1 MKKLLVGLA
10 VAVAVVALLVFIYVQ
25 MRDVT
30 RRASAISGGLITR
43 YVGLLVAGAYEEAYD
58 TCLAERY
65 QSVTSRSA
73 FVAAHRAHVEEY
85 GPLRGWEETTYE
97 HEADLFKSEESVIG
111 IRGILHFAGRDV
123 FVSYKVDSLATPHRI
138 RGIFGSPG
146 TSTSLSAGI
155 W

>member
-1 MKKLLVGLA
+1 MRKVLIGIA
-10 VAVAVVALLVFIYVQ
+10 VAAAVVALLVFIYIQ

-43 YVGLLVAGAYEEAYD
+43 YVGLLVDGAYEEAYD

-65 QSVTSRSA
+65 QGATSRSA
-73 FVAAHRAHVEEY
+73 FVAAHKAHFQEY
-85 GPLRGWEETTYE
+85 GPLAGWEETIYE
-97 HEADLFKSEESVIG
+97 PEYDLFSGESVIG
-111 IRGILHFAGRDV
+111 IRGILHYANRDV
-123 FVSYKVDSLATPHRI
+123 FVSYKVDSLAKPYRI
-138 RGIFGSPG
+138 REIFGSPG

>member
-1 MKKLLVGLA
+1 MRKVLIGIA
-10 VAVAVVALLVFIYVQ
+10 VAAAVVALLVFIYVQ

-43 YVGLLVAGAYEEAYD
+43 YVGLLVDGAYEEAYD

-65 QSVTSRSA
+65 QGTTSRSA
-73 FVAAHRAHVEEY
+73 FAAAQRAHVEEY
-85 GPLRGWEETTYE
+85 GPLKGWEETIYE
-97 HEADLFKSEESVIG
+97 HEADLFSGELVIG
-111 IRGILHFAGRDV
+111 IRGILHYANRDV
-123 FVSYKVDSLATPHRI
+123 FVSYKVDSLVKPYRI
-138 RGIFGSPG
+138 RRILGSPG